1 MFVAGQAVQKV
12 KVTVTQFGQRG
23 DRDAVAKLG
32 PLDKDSLAVSPDLA
46 QIFPF
51 RSQVYV
57 DGRFLGFR
65 DATPSAKFHRTIA
78 AYNPHSVSWEGDR
91 SGYIEVPLDVTS
103 RAAPALK
110 MDSMFTPNPNLPPD
124 AVELSATE
132 HPDESDY
139 FTTRP
144 KTRPPNVPPDYMVVR
159 VFHRGKVIGWTYIS
173 KQGLALLH
181 RPKKT

>member
-1 MFVAGQAVQKV
+1 MFVAGQAVQKL

-65 DATPSAKFHRTIA
+65 DATLSAKFHRTFA